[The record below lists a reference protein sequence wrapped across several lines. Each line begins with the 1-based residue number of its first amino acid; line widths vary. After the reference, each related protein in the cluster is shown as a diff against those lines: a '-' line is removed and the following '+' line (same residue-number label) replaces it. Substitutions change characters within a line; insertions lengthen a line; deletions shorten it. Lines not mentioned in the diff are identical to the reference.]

1 MPRKAPGV
9 TQYETSKGEKLW
21 RYVLDAGE
29 DPKTGRRRQKKV
41 SGFKTQREAAQA
53 REQARQLLEN
63 GGRVDADKITFGEHL
78 NDWLD
83 RRSRTGNERT
93 ISLYRGVVRI
103 HLMPNLGTVKLQKLH
118 QSHLSELYE
127 GLHSGDASP
136 SGKPLA
142 PATVKRVHAVVS
154 SALKDA
160 AKRDLI
166 VRNVASLAD
175 VPRVDNRKHLEGF
188 WTAEELNSF
197 LGDVRGNRYEVCF
210 RLLAFT
216 GMRIGEALGLRWQD
230 VELEKSVLH
239 VRKQLQKLPKGVEP
253 ETVKRAALT
262 EPKTKRSRR
271 TISIGPDVVAMLRE
285 HQQGQLNAH
294 LEGGVGNV
302 LGLVSTGGTGHYVS
316 YASVWKAFDE
326 IQKQLAIRRIPLH
339 GLRHTHATLLL
350 SAGRNPLEVSE
361 RLGHE
366 SVAFTLDRYGHV
378 IPSDAAAVASAAE
391 SAIAVENRWA
401 GQSG

>member
-1 MPRKAPGV
+1 MFSKLVPH
-9 TQYETSKGEKLW
+9 ETSKGEKLW
-21 RYVLDAGE
+21 RYVLDAGQ
-29 DPKTGRRRQKKV
+29 DPRTGRRKQKKV

-63 GGRVDADKITFGEHL
+63 GGRIDADKITFGEHL

-83 RRSRTGNERT
+83 RRARTGNERT
-93 ISLYRGVVRI
+93 IHLYRRI
-103 HLMPNLGTVKLQKLH
+103 AHNHLLPNLGHFKLQKLH

-127 GLHSGDASP
+127 GLLSGGSSP
-136 SGKPLA
+136 SGQPLA
-142 PATVKRVHAVVS
+142 PATVKKVHAVVS

-175 VPRVDNRKHLEGF
+175 VPRVDNRKHLDGF
-188 WTAEELNSF
+188 WTADELNLF
-197 LGDVRGNRYEVCF
+197 LAEVRGSNYEVCF

-216 GMRIGEALGLRWQD
+216 GMRIGEVLGLRWQD
-230 VELEKSVLH
+230 VELENGLLH
-239 VRKQLQKLPKGVEP
+239 VRKQLQKLPKGVDP
-253 ETVKRAALT
+253 GAVKRSALT
-262 EPKTKRSRR
+262 DPKTKRSRR
-271 TISIGPDVVAMLRE
+271 TISIGPDVAAMLRE
-285 HQQGQLNAH
+285 HQGAQLNAH
-294 LEGGVGNV
+294 LESGVGNV
-302 LGLVSTGGTGHYVS
+302 LGLVVTGGTGHYTS
-316 YASVWKAFDE
+316 YSSVWKTFNE
-326 IQKQLAIRRIPLH
+326 IQEHLAIRRIPLH

-378 IPSDAAAVASAAE
+378 IPSDAAAVASAGE
-391 SAIAVENRWA
+391 SAIAVENRWIR
-401 GQSG
+401 QSG